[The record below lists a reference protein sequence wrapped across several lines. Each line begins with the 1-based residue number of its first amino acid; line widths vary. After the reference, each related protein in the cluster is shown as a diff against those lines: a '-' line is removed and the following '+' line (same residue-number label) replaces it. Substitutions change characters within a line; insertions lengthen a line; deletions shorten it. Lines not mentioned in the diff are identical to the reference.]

1 MLNITLTAEYRR
13 KVVIKRISLFYR
25 IYVGPTITVFDGR
38 NIFPISFTPFKIL
51 VELRPAFTF
60 IV

>member
-1 MLNITLTAEYRR
+1 MLDVTFTAEYRR
-13 KVVIKRISLFYR
+13 IVVIKRISLFDW
-25 IYVGPTITVFDGR
+25 IYKGMTITVFNGR
-38 NIFPISFTPFKIL
+38 NIFPISFTPFYVL